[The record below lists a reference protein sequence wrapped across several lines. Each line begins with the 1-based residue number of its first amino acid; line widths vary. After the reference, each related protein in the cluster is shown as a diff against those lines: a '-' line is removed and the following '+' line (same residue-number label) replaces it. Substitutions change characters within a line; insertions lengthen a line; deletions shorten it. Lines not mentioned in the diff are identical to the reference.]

1 MKEAVDH
8 PTHYNFSKFEVIDVI
23 FDWKLDFCMG
33 NVLKYI
39 SRAGKKNNEKEDLKK
54 SLFYLRY
61 FIKNYPKIDPVPVVC
76 YPENYQVEEVLKE
89 WQLPEFLS
97 EAVYLIGN
105 ISETENYHEVIE
117 ILEEVENLIKKH
129 IEELDVF

>member
-1 MKEAVDH
+1 MKESVNH

-39 SRAGKKNNEKEDLKK
+39 SRAGKKNDEKEDLKK
-54 SLFYLRY
+54 SLFYLQY
-61 FIKNYPKIDPVPVVC
+61 FIKNYPKIDPAPLIC
-76 YPENYQVEEVLKE
+76 YPEEYRVEEVLEE
-89 WQLPEFLS
+89 WNLPEFLS

-105 ISETENYHEVIE
+105 ISEVENYYEAIE
-117 ILEEVENLIKKH
+117 TLEEVENLIKKY
-129 IEELDVF
+129 IEELDGF